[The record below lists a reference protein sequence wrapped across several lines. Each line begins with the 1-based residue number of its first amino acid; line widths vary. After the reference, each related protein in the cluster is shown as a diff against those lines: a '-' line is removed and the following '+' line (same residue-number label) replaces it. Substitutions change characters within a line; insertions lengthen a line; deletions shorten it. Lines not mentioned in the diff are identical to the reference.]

1 MKSAGL
7 FAEALRHFQ
16 NGRIG
21 DAHQLCQR
29 VLATDPNHVDALYLT
44 GFIALQT
51 GQPQVAVDM
60 LRRAIA
66 LNRRAPDLHNTL
78 GEALR
83 ALGRVDEA
91 IACYRRAL
99 SLAPNDPA
107 AHGCLGNAFLQQ
119 GRFAEAADAYR
130 RAIGLAGNDPALH
143 YNLGNALTELGSLD
157 AAVAAYRR
165 ALELAPNYAEAHTN
179 LGNAHRA
186 RGEPD
191 AAIACYRRAL
201 TAAPDFALA
210 HRNLGSMLM
219 EQGQAGEAIAAFR
232 RTVALT
238 PQFPDA
244 YCDLGSALRTQRD
257 PKAIAEA
264 LASYERALALKP
276 DFADA
281 LANRGELLRELG
293 RYEEAVRD
301 FERLLAVA
309 PDYDYAGGGLL
320 HTKIICCDWADYE
333 RLCTTVERDVSAG
346 KRAAAPFMFLY
357 MSDSPRE
364 QLRCATTFSDDK
376 IAKLPRSAKASW
388 HPPHDR
394 IRVAYVSGDFRNH
407 PVAYLMAGLYEAHDR
422 SRFETI
428 ALSIGPD
435 IRDETRERLEN
446 AFERFIDAHAM
457 SDQAAATLLR
467 DCDIDI
473 AVDMNGYSQGMR
485 AGIFTRRPAP
495 VQVSY
500 LGFPGTMGADHID
513 YILADRFVIPEG
525 NQPFYTEKIVTLPD
539 TYWPTDDRCKTGDR
553 TPNRLEAGLPE
564 QGFVFC
570 SFNNNLKI
578 TPRIFDIWMR
588 LLQRVEGSVL
598 WLLQDNE
605 AAGRNLRAEAARRG
619 IAPERLAFAPRVPLT
634 DHLARHRLAD
644 LVLDTLPYNAHTTA
658 SDALWTGLPVLTCSG
673 ESFAGRVAGS
683 LLHAV
688 GLPELITE
696 TLEDYEGLALALAR
710 DCERLGAIK
719 AKLARNRD
727 NFPLFDTKRLC
738 RHIESAYET
747 MVAHHRRGEPPTS
760 FAVERIAG

>member
-1 MKSAGL
+1 MQSAAL
-7 FAEALRHFQ
+7 FGEAQRHYQ
-16 NGRIG
+16 NGRLG
-21 DAHQLCQR
+21 DALQLCRR
-29 VLATDPNHVDALYLT
+29 VLAGDPNHVDALYLT
-44 GFIALQT
+44 GFIGLQT
-51 GQPQVAVDM
+51 GQPQVAVDV
-60 LRRAIA
+60 LQRAIT
-66 LNRRAPDLHNTL
+66 LNRRVPDLHNSL

-99 SLAPNDPA
+99 SLAPNDPT

-119 GRFAEAADAYR
+119 GKFVEAADAYR
-130 RAIGLAGNDPALH
+130 RAIGVAGNDPALH
-143 YNLGNALTELGSLD
+143 YNLGNALTSVSHLNE
-157 AAVAAYRR
+157 AMAAYRR
-165 ALELAPNYAEAHTN
+165 ALEIAPNYAEAHNN

-201 TAAPDFALA
+201 AAAPNFALA

-219 EQGQAGEAIAAFR
+219 TQGQVGEAIAAFR
-232 RTVALT
+232 RTVALA

-244 YCDLGSALRTQRD
+244 YCDLGAALRTQRD
-257 PKAIAEA
+257 AKAIEEA
-264 LASYERALALKP
+264 LASYERALVLKP

-309 PDYDYAGGGLL
+309 PGYDYAAGGLL
-320 HTKIICCDWADYE
+320 HTKITCCDWADYD
-333 RLCTTVERDVSAG
+333 RLLATVENDVSAG

-357 MSDSPRE
+357 MSGSPRE
-364 QLRCATTFSDDK
+364 QLRCATTFTGDK
-376 IAKLPRSAKASW
+376 IAKLPRSAKAPW
-388 HPPHDR
+388 RPHDR

-435 IRDETRERLEN
+435 IRDETRERLEKS
-446 AFERFIDAHAM
+446 FDRFIDAYAM
-457 SDQAAATLLR
+457 TDQAAATLL
-467 DCDIDI
+467 CDNKVDI

-513 YILADRFVIPEG
+513 YILADRFVIRE
-525 NQPFYTEKIVTLPD
+525 NQQAFYAEKIVSLPD
-539 TYWPTDDRCKTGDR
+539 TYWPTDDRRKIGDKTLTR
-553 TPNRLEAGLPE
+553 VEAGLPE

-588 LLQRVEGSVL
+588 LLARVEGSVL

-605 AAGRNLRAEAARRG
+605 TAGRNLRAEAAKRG
-619 IAPERLAFAPRVPLT
+619 VAPARLVFAPRVPLA

-658 SDALWTGLPVLTCSG
+658 SDALWASLPMLTCSG
-673 ESFAGRVAGS
+673 ATFASRVGGS

-688 GLPELITE
+688 GLPELVTD
-696 TLEDYEGLALALAR
+696 TLDDYEALALALAQDR
-710 DCERLGAIK
+710 EKLGAIK

-727 NFPLFDTKRLC
+727 TFPLFDTVRLC

-747 MVAHHRRGEPPTS
+747 MVARHQRGEPPAS